1 MEGKIVKSR
10 FKRVCVFCGSSTGK
24 RDCYRDAA
32 IDLAQE
38 LVSRRL
44 GLVYGGGSIGLM
56 GLVSQAVHRGGGRVI
71 GIIPRTLMNKEITGE
86 TVGEVRSVDNMHQ
99 RKAEMA
105 RHSDCFIAL
114 PGPIHP
120 FNLSHSETQSPHTFS
135 LFLLFPLVKTHHS
148 GFHFP
153 LTALIFRWVWNYGRT
168 VRSHHL
174 GSTGHP
180 RQTSWLAERGRL
192 LQLSPH
198 FHRPS
203 SGRWVHKT
211 ITTQHHSVRT
221 QRQGPGSETRGVRAH
236 TRRSDEQGEMG
247 N

>member
-1 MEGKIVKSR
+1 MIKWS
-10 FKRVCVFCGSSTGK
+10 F
-24 RDCYRDAA
+24 
-32 IDLAQE
+32 L
-38 LVSRRL
+38 
-44 GLVYGGGSIGLM
+44 
-56 GLVSQAVHRGGGRVI
+56 RGEEK
-71 GIIPRTLMNKEITGE
+71 LQITGE
-86 TVGEVRSVDNMHQ
+86 TVGEVRPVDNMHQ

-180 RQTSWLAERGRL
+180 RQTSKVKQKITSLFNDSWSFYL
-192 LQLSPH
+192 LFWPH
-198 FHRPS
+198 L
-203 SGRWVHKT
+203 
-211 ITTQHHSVRT
+211 
-221 QRQGPGSETRGVRAH
+221 
-236 TRRSDEQGEMG
+236 
-247 N
+247 